1 METLLGINRAQSAL
15 HIGESG
21 EAAAARRLS
30 LSLAQQAGFNETRAG
45 MLALIVTEAATN
57 IEKHAGEGQLL
68 LQRISE
74 GDRLGVE
81 VLALDNG
88 PGMKDLAHSLLDGSS
103 SAGTYGVGLGSMQ
116 RQSDEFEIYSRSG
129 LGTALRMVV
138 WDVAPAGKRR
148 AHDLQLGAVCLP
160 YPGETACGDAWAA
173 RFDSRTVTLM
183 VCDGLGHGE
192 GAAKASDE
200 ASRVLASHAL
210 PPAPMLHTLHGAL
223 RSTRGAALAVAQLD
237 WQDGDLQF
245 AGVGNIAASV
255 TTEGGR
261 YQLVSHN
268 GIVGANLGKVQTFG
282 AKWMSDSIFIAH
294 SDGLGS
300 RWQLSDYPGLEH
312 AHPGLIAGVLY
323 RDHTRG
329 RDDVTVLVVKERR
342 D

>member
-1 METLLGINRAQSAL
+1 METLLGINRAQTVL

-21 EAAAARRLS
+21 EAAVARRMAQ
-30 LSLAQQAGFNETRAG
+30 SLAQQAGFNETRAG
-45 MLALIVTEAATN
+45 MVALIVTEAATN

-81 VLALDNG
+81 VLALDRG
-88 PGMKDLAHSLLDGSS
+88 PGMSDLEYSFQDGSS
-103 SAGTYGVGLGSMQ
+103 SAGTYGVGLGSMR
-116 RQSDEFEIYSRSG
+116 RQSDEFEIYSRPG

-138 WDVAPAGKRR
+138 WDVAPDNRRR
-148 AHDLQLGAVCLP
+148 AHALQLGAVCLP
-160 YPGETACGDAWAA
+160 YPGETACGDAWAV
-173 RFDSRTVTLM
+173 RFDSRTVTIL
-183 VCDGLGHGE
+183 VCDGLGHGV
-192 GAAKASDE
+192 GAAKAAGE

-210 PPAPMLHTLHGAL
+210 PPGPMLHALHGAL
-223 RSTRGAALAVAQLD
+223 RSTRGAALAVAELD
-237 WQDGDLQF
+237 WEDGDLQF

-255 TTEGGR
+255 TTAKER

-268 GIVGANLGKVQTFG
+268 GIVGANMGKVQTFG
-282 AKWMSDSIFIAH
+282 AKWMCDSIFIAH
-294 SDGLGS
+294 SDGLGT

-312 AHPGLIAGVLY
+312 AHPGLIAAVLY

-329 RDDVTVLVVKERR
+329 RDDVTVLVVKETR